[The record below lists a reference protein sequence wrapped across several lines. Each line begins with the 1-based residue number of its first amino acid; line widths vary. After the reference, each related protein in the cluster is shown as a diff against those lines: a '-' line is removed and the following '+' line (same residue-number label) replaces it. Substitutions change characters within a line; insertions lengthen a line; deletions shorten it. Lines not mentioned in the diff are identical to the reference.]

1 MNKNKLVNR
10 LIIIVFIS
18 VPLLSSL
25 ISMIHLFNMYD
36 LGNIEILAIASAI
49 CIELGAISSFLSLSI
64 LSKLNRT
71 IVWSIFILLF
81 LLQIIGNIYYS
92 FDYITIKMTTNST
105 YLNSFQELMN
115 RFFTDIELPDVK
127 LILSIIIG
135 APIPIISLMLLKSL
149 MDYIKPSKN
158 TDENNN
164 ELNDENII
172 EKKLIQ
178 NIENENDNIEEKIN
192 NNINSDQNIIKNAN
206 KNIKKNEE

>member
-1 MNKNKLVNR
+1 
-10 LIIIVFIS
+10 
-18 VPLLSSL
+18 
-25 ISMIHLFNMYD
+25 
-36 LGNIEILAIASAI
+36 
-49 CIELGAISSFLSLSI
+49 LSI

-92 FDYITIKMTTNST
+92 FDYITIKMATNST

-192 NNINSDQNIIKNAN
+192 DNINSDQNIIKNAN
-206 KNIKKNEE
+206 KNIKKK